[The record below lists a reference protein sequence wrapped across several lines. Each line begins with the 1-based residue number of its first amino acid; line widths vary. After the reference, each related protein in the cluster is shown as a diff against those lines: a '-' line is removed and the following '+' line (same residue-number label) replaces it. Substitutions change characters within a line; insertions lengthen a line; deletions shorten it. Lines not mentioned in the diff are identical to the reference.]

1 MKDQFDVWEFDF
13 PQKGPHPVVLISPPD
28 RCAKS
33 KIVNVLFCTS
43 QRQSRMPY
51 PFEVTLNGADG
62 MGWETFCD
70 CSIVYAIESAKL
82 SHRRAVLAGSAETQF
97 APRFAMCFASQR
109 WTNP

>member
-28 RCAKS
+28 RCARS
-33 KIVNVLFCTS
+33 KIVNVLFCPS

-62 MGWETFCD
+62 MDWETFCD

-82 SHRRAVLAGSAETQF
+82 THRRGRVSRERRNAIRAKIRDVFRLAALD
-97 APRFAMCFASQR
+97 
-109 WTNP
+109 